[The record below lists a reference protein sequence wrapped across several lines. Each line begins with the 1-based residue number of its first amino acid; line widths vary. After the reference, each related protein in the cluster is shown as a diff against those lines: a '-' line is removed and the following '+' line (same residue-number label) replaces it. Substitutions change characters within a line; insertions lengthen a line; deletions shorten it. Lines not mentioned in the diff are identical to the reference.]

1 MKRLKSRALS
11 LLLTLAMLVGMLPTT
26 ALATDSE
33 LDNLVYKNNLDTY
46 IMPLAGDE
54 PIEIST
60 AEDLKQL
67 ASAAEGSQFVL
78 AADITLPADWEP
90 IEFAGVLNGNG
101 YTITLTGNPV
111 FKNLN
116 SGSII
121 SNLILAGAVTSGST
135 HISSLTSNNCG
146 GTVRNC
152 ISYTD
157 VTYTGSAGGLMPRFV
172 GGLVAQFSSTGG
184 VMNNCVYAGTLT
196 QGNADAWG
204 SLANAAYGAN
214 PTITVC
220 IGVGVDRIGSS
231 EGMSDCTEIAAGNN
245 TLILNTSDFNPADY
259 VEQLNSNRDIA
270 AGDLEWEVVGDKL
283 TLKRA
288 VDEFLEATEAEV
300 AALQAAVAQAVDTS
314 KVYTADSWAAYA
326 EALSKAQGIL
336 QQETLKQDVVV
347 NATDKLNAAFNGLT
361 ERILAVVDLSG
372 EEVIPITSVSGL
384 EYMQAGKYYRL
395 DADLEIKSTDYYFPA
410 EMNAVFDGN
419 GHTITLSNKN
429 YVWKSLGPNAVVQNL
444 GVKGGVASA
453 NNAGAIAGASQGLII
468 NCWSLANVT
477 TNGQNGNLKHTG
489 GLVGQLQSGGAIVNS
504 WVAGNVVGKGVNTA
518 NGSVG
523 ALVGSTESNS
533 LLQSCYYQ
541 TGSASQIVGMEG
553 VQITDCAEKA
563 RKDFYS
569 QAFIDLL
576 NANRGGG
583 REWTLAAEGYPHLG
597 EAQEYIPPEDM
608 KITFNYLKEGKQPV
622 EFKTSDGFE
631 VSLQDAVA
639 VGNDRNKVGTFSM
652 PGAARWQ
659 DTIVGNKDFLLV
671 NEDGALSIYKPGS
684 AEVVAISS
692 EADGSKELARF
703 TVTVVEGEAVD
714 EFRLAIDGQPVG
726 NPLTLQGSE
735 HKTLTP
741 QIKLAGA
748 AAWQDIAVSQVEFSH
763 TGNLHRVNNSI
774 YAEEPGEMT
783 LTAKYQDKEITINIV
798 SEFVAVTSIKPAP
811 AGEYYI
817 HQRNPNGQPLGEFL
831 DLTLSHKAGT
841 VIVEPEN
848 ASYRDKWQMA
858 SSDDTIVECKNSM
871 IIAALPKKAGTVTL
885 TAVVEA
891 NGAQPRVEGTSQ
903 VTIKYE
909 NPVQTVSIAETRLTV
924 KENEEIPLPITFNG
938 PKSADGLRVTEPA
951 MDWNFSG
958 EGLVRIETDGSPI
971 IWEEKPDGTKP
982 CEANDEFKL
991 IGVKA
996 GEVKVVGTPQDKTGN
1011 AKPVEFTV
1019 TVTPGEVLP
1028 DADNNSLAQVGIAS
1042 GAAYLTANAPVE
1054 YRYGNEWEIFALRR
1068 SGQTIDPA
1076 RLEAYLDS
1084 VAAAYQNNP
1093 GATETKPT
1101 TIARVALTL
1110 SVLGENAA
1118 DFRGLNFIDML
1129 CNSERIGEGGNEPMW
1144 ALLALDSRDY
1154 TEPADA
1160 VWTRDKLVTELILQ
1174 YQNPEGGFGL
1184 TDNLTA
1190 SVDMTAMAVQALAP
1204 YYTGR
1209 ADVKEAVDKALVYL
1223 QSQMSADCG
1232 FNSNVEATAQVVLAL
1247 AALNRSPVLPE
1258 NGFAPNLSVN
1268 MLTNITSFAAEG
1280 GGYKHYAADRA
1291 PQIMSTTQA
1300 MLAFEAYRRQA
1311 NAENFIY
1318 DLSDVNRLA
1327 MLQQRLAEIEHLQAA
1342 DYTAESWQA
1351 LQTAKNA
1358 AQKLLAGTY
1367 TEADLQAADKAL
1379 AAAIAGLQL
1388 LNPDTKPSP
1397 SPDAKTITV
1406 SFRLIGDNKH
1416 EGADTHEKYINWIK
1430 TMNITVPDGSTV
1442 YDVFVEALSQKGL
1455 NFEEGQYS
1463 YISSIQ
1469 APAVLGGFWLA
1480 EFDNGSSSGWKY
1492 LVNGRYPN
1500 VGLRYYWPKNGDVI
1514 IWRYVDDYTDNKDNS
1529 NKWQE
1534 AEDIDP
1540 NPGMSGGSGG
1550 LTGVSGEKTSIVA
1563 PEANIDAKGVATAE
1577 ISIKDVVEALS
1588 KAKKDKAESIT
1599 IMPQNTGK
1607 AKEITVSLKVDS
1619 AKDIAAAEIGL
1630 NVNTSKGSLAIPHPA
1645 LQSIAK
1651 QAGGVDIRINVSE
1664 QDTKK
1669 EEVNAKVNN
1678 ALQQAA
1684 AIFRGAMETLFANAC
1699 VTNVTIT
1706 SNGKEINTFDG
1717 HQLTINLPVDSK
1729 HFAKDESY
1737 KVVVLSSDST
1747 VETLIGK
1754 CLRVNGELVVQVKV
1768 SHLST
1773 FIVTTEKE
1781 KAEIAKVTMNF
1792 ADVNE
1797 SQWFY
1802 EAVKFVYEA
1811 GLMNGEGENTFNPNG
1826 NLNRAMLVT
1835 ILYRLESLPE
1845 ITEASKF
1852 TDVAAGQWYS
1862 EAVIWASENGIVK
1875 GYEDNTFKPMN
1886 NVSREEMAAMLMR
1899 YAEFKQIDVSATKD
1913 ISGYQD
1919 AAKVSSWAQQN
1930 MSWANSAGLIQGDEH
1945 NNLNPK
1951 GNATRAEAAMILM
1964 RLVKNVIS

>member
-1 MKRLKSRALS
+1 MKRFKSRALS

-231 EGMSDCTEIAAGNN
+231 EGLSSCTEILVGNN
-245 TLILNTSDFNPADY
+245 TLIPDAANFDPTDY
-259 VEQLNSNRDIA
+259 LEQLNQNRDVT

-283 TLKRA
+283 TLKRTVVEA
-288 VDEFLEATEAEV
+288 PEATPEEM
-300 AALQAAVAQAVDTS
+300 AALQAAVAQAVDTG
-314 KVYTADSWAAYA
+314 KVYTADSWAAYV

-361 ERILAVVDLSG
+361 ERILAVVDWSG

-523 ALVGSTESNS
+523 ALVGSTEANS
-533 LLQSCYYQ
+533 MLQNCYYQ
-541 TGSASQIVGMEG
+541 TGAASQIVGVEG
-553 VQITDCAEKA
+553 AQINDCEAKA

-569 QAFIDLL
+569 QTFIDLL
-576 NANRGGG
+576 NAHKEGGK
-583 REWTLAAEGYPHLG
+583 EWTLSAEGYPHLG
-597 EAQEYIPPEDM
+597 EAQEYLPPEDM
-608 KITFNYLKEGKQPV
+608 KITFTYLKEGKEPV

-659 DTIVGNKDFLLV
+659 DTIVGNKDVLLV

-748 AAWQDIAVSQVEFSH
+748 DAWQDIAVSQVEFSH
-763 TGNLHRVNNSI
+763 TGSLHRVNNSI

-798 SEFVAVTSIKPAP
+798 SAFVAVTSIKPAP

-817 HQRNPNGQPLGEFL
+817 HQRNPNGQPLGDFL

-848 ASYRDKWQMA
+848 ASYRDKWQMT

-871 IIAALPKKAGTVTL
+871 IIAALPKAAGTVTL
-885 TAVVEA
+885 TAVVAEE
-891 NGAQPRVEGTSQ
+891 GAQPRVDGTSQ

-909 NPVQTVSIAETRLTV
+909 NPVQTVSIAQTRLTV
-924 KENEEIPLPITFNG
+924 KENAEIPLPITFSG
-938 PKSADGLRVTEPA
+938 PKSADGLCVTEPA
-951 MDWNFSG
+951 MDWSFSG
-958 EGLVRIETDGSPI
+958 EGVVRIETDGSPI

-982 CEANDEFKL
+982 CEANDKFKL
-991 IGVKA
+991 IGVRA

-1019 TVTPGEVLP
+1019 TVTPGEALP
-1028 DADNNSLAQVGIAS
+1028 DADNHALAWAGIAA

-1076 RLEAYLDS
+1076 KLEAYLDS

-1144 ALLALDSRDY
+1144 ALLTLDSRDY
-1154 TEPADA
+1154 AEPAGA
-1160 VWTRDKLVTELILQ
+1160 LWTRDKLATELILQ

-1184 TDNLTA
+1184 TDNVTA

-1204 YYTGR
+1204 YYTNR
-1209 ADVKEAVDKALVYL
+1209 ADVKEAVDKALAYL

-1232 FNSNVEATAQVVLAL
+1232 FNSNVEGTAQVVLAL
-1247 AALNRSPVLPE
+1247 AALNRNPALPE
-1258 NGFAPNLSVN
+1258 SGFAPNLAVN
-1268 MLTNITSFAAEG
+1268 MLTNIASFAAEG

-1367 TEADLQAADKAL
+1367 TEADLQA
-1379 AAAIAGLQL
+1379 
-1388 LNPDTKPSP
+1388 
-1397 SPDAKTITV
+1397 
-1406 SFRLIGDNKH
+1406 
-1416 EGADTHEKYINWIK
+1416 
-1430 TMNITVPDGSTV
+1430 
-1442 YDVFVEALSQKGL
+1442 
-1455 NFEEGQYS
+1455 
-1463 YISSIQ
+1463 
-1469 APAVLGGFWLA
+1469 PAVLGGFWLA
-1480 EFDNGSSSGWKY
+1480 EFDNAPSSGWKY

-1540 NPGMSGGSGG
+1540 NPSMSGGSGG
-1550 LTGVSGEKTSIVA
+1550 LTGVSGEKTSILA
-1563 PEANIDAKGVATAE
+1563 PEVNIDAKGAATAE
-1577 ISIKDVVEALS
+1577 ISVKDVVDALK
-1588 KAKKDKAESIT
+1588 KAQKDKAESIT

-1811 GLMNGEGENTFNPNG
+1811 GLMNGEGENTFNPKG

-1835 ILYRLESLPE
+1835 ILYRLEQSPE
-1845 ITEASKF
+1845 IAAAGRF
-1852 TDVAAGQWYS
+1852 TDVKAGQWYS
-1862 EAVIWASENGIVK
+1862 EAVIWASENGIVN

-1951 GNATRAEAAMILM
+1951 GNATRAEAAMILL
-1964 RLVKNVIS
+1964 RLVKNVLG

>member
-1 MKRLKSRALS
+1 MLLQAFPFLYSMFAICFKLKIYKIIEMDANKMKRFKSRALS

-231 EGMSDCTEIAAGNN
+231 EGLSSCTEILVGNN
-245 TLILNTSDFNPADY
+245 TLIPDAANFDPTDY
-259 VEQLNSNRDIA
+259 LEQLNQNRDVT

-283 TLKRA
+283 TLKRTVVEA
-288 VDEFLEATEAEV
+288 PEATPEEM
-300 AALQAAVAQAVDTS
+300 AALQAAVAQAVDTG
-314 KVYTADSWAAYA
+314 KVYTADSWAAYV

-361 ERILAVVDLSG
+361 ERILAVVDWSG

-523 ALVGSTESNS
+523 ALVGSTEANS
-533 LLQSCYYQ
+533 MLQNCYYQ
-541 TGSASQIVGMEG
+541 TGAASQIVGVEG
-553 VQITDCAEKA
+553 AQINDCEAKA

-569 QAFIDLL
+569 QTFIDLL
-576 NANRGGG
+576 NAHKEGGK
-583 REWTLAAEGYPHLG
+583 EWTLSAEGYPHLG
-597 EAQEYIPPEDM
+597 EAQEYLPPEDM
-608 KITFNYLKEGKQPV
+608 KITFTYLKEGKEPV

-659 DTIVGNKDFLLV
+659 DTIVGNKDVLLV

-748 AAWQDIAVSQVEFSH
+748 DAWQDIAVSQVEFSH
-763 TGNLHRVNNSI
+763 TGSLHRVNNSI

-798 SEFVAVTSIKPAP
+798 SAFVAVTSIKPAP

-817 HQRNPNGQPLGEFL
+817 HQRNPNGQPLGDFL

-848 ASYRDKWQMA
+848 ASYRDKWQMT

-871 IIAALPKKAGTVTL
+871 IIAALPKAAGTVTL
-885 TAVVEA
+885 TAVVAEE
-891 NGAQPRVEGTSQ
+891 GAQPRVDGTSQ

-909 NPVQTVSIAETRLTV
+909 NPVQTVSIAQTRLTV
-924 KENEEIPLPITFNG
+924 KENAEIPLPITFSG
-938 PKSADGLRVTEPA
+938 PKSADGLCVTEPA
-951 MDWNFSG
+951 MDWSFSG
-958 EGLVRIETDGSPI
+958 EGVVRIETDGSPI

-982 CEANDEFKL
+982 CEANDKFKL
-991 IGVKA
+991 IGVRA

-1019 TVTPGEVLP
+1019 TVTPGEALP
-1028 DADNNSLAQVGIAS
+1028 DADNHALAWAGIAA

-1076 RLEAYLDS
+1076 KLEAYLDS

-1144 ALLALDSRDY
+1144 ALLTLDSRDY
-1154 TEPADA
+1154 AEPAGA
-1160 VWTRDKLVTELILQ
+1160 LWTRDKLATELILQ

-1184 TDNLTA
+1184 TDNVTA

-1204 YYTGR
+1204 YYTNR
-1209 ADVKEAVDKALVYL
+1209 ADVKEAVDKALAYL

-1232 FNSNVEATAQVVLAL
+1232 FNSNVEGTAQVVLAL
-1247 AALNRSPVLPE
+1247 AALNRNPALPE
-1258 NGFAPNLSVN
+1258 SGFAPNLAVN
-1268 MLTNITSFAAEG
+1268 MLTNIASFAAEG

-1367 TEADLQAADKAL
+1367 TEADLQA
-1379 AAAIAGLQL
+1379 
-1388 LNPDTKPSP
+1388 
-1397 SPDAKTITV
+1397 
-1406 SFRLIGDNKH
+1406 
-1416 EGADTHEKYINWIK
+1416 
-1430 TMNITVPDGSTV
+1430 
-1442 YDVFVEALSQKGL
+1442 
-1455 NFEEGQYS
+1455 
-1463 YISSIQ
+1463 
-1469 APAVLGGFWLA
+1469 PAVLGGFWLA
-1480 EFDNGSSSGWKY
+1480 EFDNAPSSGWKY

-1540 NPGMSGGSGG
+1540 NPSMSGGSGG
-1550 LTGVSGEKTSIVA
+1550 LTGVSGEKTSILA
-1563 PEANIDAKGVATAE
+1563 PEVNIDAKGAATAE
-1577 ISIKDVVEALS
+1577 ISVKDVVDALK
-1588 KAKKDKAESIT
+1588 KAQKDKAESIT

-1811 GLMNGEGENTFNPNG
+1811 GLMNGEGENTFNPKG

-1835 ILYRLESLPE
+1835 ILYRLEQSPE
-1845 ITEASKF
+1845 IAAAGRF
-1852 TDVAAGQWYS
+1852 TDVKAGQWYS
-1862 EAVIWASENGIVK
+1862 EAVIWASENGIVN

-1951 GNATRAEAAMILM
+1951 GNATRAEAAMILL
-1964 RLVKNVIS
+1964 RLVKNVLG

>member
-1 MKRLKSRALS
+1 MQAFPFLYSMFAICFKLKIYKIIEMDANKMKRFKSRALS

-231 EGMSDCTEIAAGNN
+231 EGLSSCTEILVGNN
-245 TLILNTSDFNPADY
+245 TLIPDAANFDPTDY
-259 VEQLNSNRDIA
+259 LEQLNQNRDVT

-283 TLKRA
+283 TLKRTVVEA
-288 VDEFLEATEAEV
+288 PEATPEEM
-300 AALQAAVAQAVDTS
+300 AALQAAVAQAVDTG
-314 KVYTADSWAAYA
+314 KVYTADSWAAYV

-361 ERILAVVDLSG
+361 ERILAVVDWSG

-523 ALVGSTESNS
+523 ALVGSTEANS
-533 LLQSCYYQ
+533 MLQNCYYQ
-541 TGSASQIVGMEG
+541 TGAASQIVGVEG
-553 VQITDCAEKA
+553 AQINDCEAKA

-569 QAFIDLL
+569 QTFIDLL
-576 NANRGGG
+576 NAHKEGGK
-583 REWTLAAEGYPHLG
+583 EWTLSAEGYPHLG
-597 EAQEYIPPEDM
+597 EAQEYLPPEDM
-608 KITFNYLKEGKQPV
+608 KITFTYLKEGKEPV

-659 DTIVGNKDFLLV
+659 DTIVGNKDVLLV

-748 AAWQDIAVSQVEFSH
+748 DAWQDIAVSQVEFSH
-763 TGNLHRVNNSI
+763 TGSLHRVNNSI

-798 SEFVAVTSIKPAP
+798 SAFVAVTSIKPAP

-817 HQRNPNGQPLGEFL
+817 HQRNPNGQPLGDFL

-848 ASYRDKWQMA
+848 ASYRDKWQMT

-871 IIAALPKKAGTVTL
+871 IIAALPKAAGTVTL
-885 TAVVEA
+885 TAVVAEE
-891 NGAQPRVEGTSQ
+891 GAQPRVDGTSQ

-909 NPVQTVSIAETRLTV
+909 NPVQTVSIAQTRLTV
-924 KENEEIPLPITFNG
+924 KENAEIPLPITFSG
-938 PKSADGLRVTEPA
+938 PKSADGLCVTEPA
-951 MDWNFSG
+951 MDWSFSG
-958 EGLVRIETDGSPI
+958 EGVVRIETDGSPI

-982 CEANDEFKL
+982 CEANDKFKL
-991 IGVKA
+991 IGVRA

-1019 TVTPGEVLP
+1019 TVTPGEALP
-1028 DADNNSLAQVGIAS
+1028 DADNHALAWAGIAA

-1076 RLEAYLDS
+1076 KLEAYLDS

-1144 ALLALDSRDY
+1144 ALLTLDSRDY
-1154 TEPADA
+1154 AEPAGA
-1160 VWTRDKLVTELILQ
+1160 LWTRDKLATELILQ

-1184 TDNLTA
+1184 TDNVTA

-1204 YYTGR
+1204 YYTNR
-1209 ADVKEAVDKALVYL
+1209 ADVKEAVDKALAYL

-1232 FNSNVEATAQVVLAL
+1232 FNSNVEGTAQVVLAL
-1247 AALNRSPVLPE
+1247 AALNRNPALPE
-1258 NGFAPNLSVN
+1258 SGFAPNLAVN
-1268 MLTNITSFAAEG
+1268 MLTNIASFAAEG

-1367 TEADLQAADKAL
+1367 TEADLQA
-1379 AAAIAGLQL
+1379 
-1388 LNPDTKPSP
+1388 
-1397 SPDAKTITV
+1397 
-1406 SFRLIGDNKH
+1406 
-1416 EGADTHEKYINWIK
+1416 
-1430 TMNITVPDGSTV
+1430 
-1442 YDVFVEALSQKGL
+1442 
-1455 NFEEGQYS
+1455 
-1463 YISSIQ
+1463 
-1469 APAVLGGFWLA
+1469 PAVLGGFWLA
-1480 EFDNGSSSGWKY
+1480 EFDNAPSSGWKY

-1540 NPGMSGGSGG
+1540 NPSMSGGSGG
-1550 LTGVSGEKTSIVA
+1550 LTGVSGEKTSILA
-1563 PEANIDAKGVATAE
+1563 PEVNIDAKGAATAE
-1577 ISIKDVVEALS
+1577 ISVKDVVDALK
-1588 KAKKDKAESIT
+1588 KAQKDKAESIT

-1811 GLMNGEGENTFNPNG
+1811 GLMNGEGENTFNPKG

-1835 ILYRLESLPE
+1835 ILYRLEQSPE
-1845 ITEASKF
+1845 IAAAGRF
-1852 TDVAAGQWYS
+1852 TDVKAGQWYS
-1862 EAVIWASENGIVK
+1862 EAVIWASENGIVN

-1951 GNATRAEAAMILM
+1951 GNATRAEAAMILL
-1964 RLVKNVIS
+1964 RLVKNVLG